1 MTDTKSSV
9 GAFLGWP
16 IGRDSQSAFIPGGQ
30 LLYSNVAAFTAA
42 LSDVQIDD
50 TPAFLTGD
58 FLSIDN
64 LAVYVA
70 GAGGL
75 VTSRVASFIGAPVYR
90 SSVSVRFGGDGTGA
104 IVAERDYMELKTS
117 DASVLK
123 RFRVLAQGYDDGTLR
138 KAESLERTIGGGID
152 HSVGAVYVDWNP
164 VIRVRHTETD
174 SNYGTLAELR
184 TFYELNDPSGTPSND
199 ITFIDHHSVEH
210 IIHLVGDFQ
219 KAIMG
224 TKTEGTLAWVLVKV
238 QMVEV

>member
-1 MTDTKSSV
+1 MPTASSSKS
-9 GAFLGWP
+9 AY
-16 IGRDSQSAFIPGGQ
+16 IHNPG
-30 LLYSNVAAFTAA
+30 S
-42 LSDVQIDD
+42 SI
-50 TPAFLTGD
+50 PAFLTVGVEWQGSTWAYLVGGSSVQND
-58 FLSIDN
+58 AISAYLTADVASIDN
-64 LAVYVA
+64 LAAYLA

-75 VTSRVASFIGAPVYR
+75 TTSRIGAYIGQSYFR

-138 KAESLERTIGGGID
+138 KAESLDRTIGGGVD

-164 VIRVRHTETD
+164 IIRVRHTEID

-184 TFYELNDPSGTPSND
+184 AFYELNDPSGTPSND
-199 ITFIDHHSVEH
+199 VTFIDHHEVEH
-210 IIHLVGDFQ
+210 NVHLVGDFQ
-219 KAIMG
+219 KSIMG

-238 QMVEV
+238 QLVEV